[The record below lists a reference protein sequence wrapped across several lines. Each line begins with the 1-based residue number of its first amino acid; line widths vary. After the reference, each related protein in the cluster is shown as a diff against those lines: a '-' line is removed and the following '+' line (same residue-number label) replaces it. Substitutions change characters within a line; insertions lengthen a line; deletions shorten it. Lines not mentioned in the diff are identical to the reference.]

1 MKLSGGNGN
10 HIVIGKVS
18 IKMRLVYLSPVS
30 WNSVAQ
36 RPHFFAK
43 AALRSGFSSLLW
55 VEPTPSR
62 LPQVKD
68 FRTKLFSVEA
78 DSFSKPEEVEIL
90 KLRSIPVE
98 PFGGLYDFV
107 NRQAIV
113 GALKSIQQFSVN
125 GESTVLV
132 IGKPSRFSLKV
143 ISCIKFHKIIF
154 DVMDDFPQF
163 FHGISARSMEITLR
177 RVINNVDMCFFSSHT
192 LQEKYG
198 YLAKQSELVLN
209 ACDEEL
215 LSKCQSLSHE
225 RNLRTFGNRTF
236 GYVGSIAEWF
246 DWDSVIQL
254 AKDNPMDKIVIVGP
268 NYSKSIPELPENIE
282 LRKAVQHC
290 EIPRLLSSFDFG
302 LIPFKR
308 NELTNSVDPV
318 KYYEYVAAGLSV
330 ITTEFG
336 EMKSRIDNGRAVS
349 FSQFQEGIAS
359 ELDDCITWD
368 ERFHRVFEAL
378 LHLGK
383 N

>member
-10 HIVIGKVS
+10 LIVIGKVS
-18 IKMRLVYLSPVS
+18 INMRLVYLSPVS

-43 AALRSGFSSLLW
+43 AALRSGFSSILW

-68 FRTKLFSVEA
+68 FWTKLFSVEA
-78 DSFSKPEEVEIL
+78 DSFSKPEAIEIL

-154 DVMDDFPQF
+154 DVMDDFPHF
-163 FHGISARSMEITLR
+163 FHGISARRMEITLR
-177 RVINNVDMCFFSSHT
+177 RVIHNVDICLFSSHS

-198 YLAKQSELVLN
+198 CLAKRSELVLN
-209 ACDEEL
+209 ACDEAFLGE
-215 LSKCQSLSHE
+215 CQSLSHE
-225 RNLRTFGNRTF
+225 RNLRTIGHRTF

-254 AKDNPMDKIVIVGP
+254 AKDNPMDKVVIVGP
-268 NYSKSIPELPENIE
+268 NYSRSTPELPENIE

-290 EIPRLLSSFDFG
+290 EIPKLLSSFDFG
-302 LIPFKR
+302 LIPFKL

-318 KYYEYVAAGLSV
+318 KYYEYVAAGLCV

-336 EMKSRIDNGRAVS
+336 EMKFRVANGRAVS
-349 FSQFQEGIAS
+349 FLQFKEGVTSA
-359 ELDDCITWD
+359 LDYSITWD
-368 ERFHRVFEAL
+368 ERFYRVFEAL
-378 LHLGK
+378 QHAGK